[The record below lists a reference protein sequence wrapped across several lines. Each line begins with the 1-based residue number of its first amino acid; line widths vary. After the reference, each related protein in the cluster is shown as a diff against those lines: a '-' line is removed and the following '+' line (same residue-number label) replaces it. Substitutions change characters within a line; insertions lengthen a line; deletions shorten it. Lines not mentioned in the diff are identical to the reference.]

1 MWRQQKDGCFC
12 LFNTPLERGAKLL
25 LTGYKGR
32 FVVDKRPRVHQENDT
47 ILQTNI
53 ETEHGPFD

>member
-12 LFNTPLERGAKLL
+12 LFNTPLERAPKPL

-32 FVVDKRPRVHQENDT
+32 FFFDKRPRVHQENNT
-47 ILQTNI
+47 IRQTDI
-53 ETEHGPFD
+53 EMEHGPFD